1 LGPLLL
7 EAVLGCRGS
16 KWPIRQYG
24 LSSASNGKTDL
35 VRVDSPR
42 LQTKYNVPTLYLKDK
57 RRGKFRLVWH
67 EGSQKKY
74 SADYIPTLE
83 EAVRQKKLKQLYL
96 ANIAAGIKAED
107 PSTQGTRLTVANA
120 IDMFLNELTGRGN
133 TVDLYT
139 HNLNQFQT
147 WTTKTYVDQIDRA
160 HILAFKKYLET
171 SVGNEEYTAVWKCI
185 RVNKMIKTLLK
196 LAPGQGPVK
205 KSDFSDVLNRKPL
218 VTTYHKDERD
228 KYLAACKGTEFII
241 WTLFLKCG
249 LRLGEV
255 SHLEWSDI
263 DFVRHIIRVR
273 KKSLQDGQN
282 IVQFVPKK
290 WSVRDIA
297 IPADLMSLLTQHKAI
312 SKWNLCFPTR
322 NGRINTKLWDQCK
335 KIARRAG
342 VDETKFMPKN
352 FRSSYATNRLRNGY
366 TLADIRDQMG
376 HRDIHS
382 VEHYLEAMLSEELV
396 TSGRADAGWD

>member
-1 LGPLLL
+1 MANK
-7 EAVLGCRGS
+7 AVRIIERVQRKDGT
-16 KWPIRQYG
+16 WTNIP
-24 LSSASNGKTDL
+24 
-35 VRVDSPR
+35 VDSPR

-83 EAVRQKKLKQLYL
+83 EAIRQKKLKQLYL
-96 ANIAAGIKAED
+96 ANIAAGLKAED
-107 PSTQGTRLTVANA
+107 PLTQGTRFTIANA

-139 HNLNQFQT
+139 HNLNQFRK
-147 WTTKTYVDQIDRA
+147 WTTKTYIDQIDRV
-160 HILAFKKYLET
+160 HILGFKKFLET

-185 RVNKMIKTLLK
+185 RVNKMIKTVLRLG
-196 LAPGQGPVK
+196 PGQGPVK

-228 KYLAACKGTEFII
+228 KYLAACKGTELII

-263 DFVRHIIRVR
+263 DFVRHVIRAR
-273 KKSLQDGQN
+273 KKEVQDGLN
-282 IVQFVPKK
+282 IVQFIPKK
-290 WSVRDIA
+290 WSIRDIA
-297 IPADLMSLLTQHKAI
+297 GTRSGTQE
-312 SKWNLCFPTR
+312 
-322 NGRINTKLWDQCK
+322 GRQG
-335 KIARRAG
+335 ARLGCIHQLDR
-342 VDETKFMPKN
+342 PPS
-352 FRSSYATNRLRNGY
+352 RSSESSSSGILTHGRHLRL
-366 TLADIRDQMG
+366 
-376 HRDIHS
+376 
-382 VEHYLEAMLSEELV
+382 VP
-396 TSGRADAGWD
+396 